1 MNRSQEIKIPRWLCY
16 PAGGEKFSEL
26 CKTRVD
32 HRRRRQ
38 LASPRS
44 PTANNGDPLGRVKGR
59 IPDWVHTFAP
69 GTMARYIRLNQLVNT
84 SNNASTGQDDQ
95 VGLGGILIFDG
106 SSTISIASTYE
117 WIGDAGGIG
126 DWGVSNNWS
135 PKDGLASVPN
145 ANNPNHTATFGS
157 SITEPMT
164 VVTNAAVSVNRIEF
178 NNTSSG
184 YVVAGHGNVN
194 LFATTNPDD
203 PVNPSLVVEGVHRF
217 QTSVNLNAS
226 TVVDIASDSSLIFD
240 GALNLSGNTL
250 SKTGAGNVAINNQ
263 LTTGG
268 GELVVLEGTI
278 SGSGTVGGNVDNGG
292 IIAPGNSPGVLAAN
306 FSDSGYGEPA
316 TGQVPEPSTAILLLT
331 GVISLYGLARRKTEG
346 ILRAKST
353 DRFGICSM
361 VTYWI

>member
-106 SSTISIASTYE
+106 SSTVSIASAYE
-117 WIGDAGGIG
+117 WIGNAGGIG
-126 DWGVSNNWS
+126 DWGISNNWS
-135 PKDGLASVPN
+135 PMGGLASIPN

-157 SITEPMT
+157 SITEPTT
-164 VVTNAAVSVNRIEF
+164 VVTNATVSVNRIEF
-178 NNTSSG
+178 NNTSNG

-203 PVNPSLVVEGVHRF
+203 PVNPSLVVEGLTAFKR
-217 QTSVNLNAS
+217 
-226 TVVDIASDSSLIFD
+226 
-240 GALNLSGNTL
+240 LS
-250 SKTGAGNVAINNQ
+250 I
-263 LTTGG
+263 
-268 GELVVLEGTI
+268 
-278 SGSGTVGGNVDNGG
+278 
-292 IIAPGNSPGVLAAN
+292 
-306 FSDSGYGEPA
+306 
-316 TGQVPEPSTAILLLT
+316 
-331 GVISLYGLARRKTEG
+331 
-346 ILRAKST
+346 
-353 DRFGICSM
+353 
-361 VTYWI
+361 